1 MVEEIATR
9 IVNNIL
15 SNYAELEREEEV
27 DTIEDDM
34 MDAYN
39 HCIPQADEDLYPCRI
54 EQHGF

>member
-54 EQHGF
+54 EQH